1 VCVKLRSKSSVQAVR
16 YKVLVIWQADRI
28 KVLNDGTDELAMSR
42 VVPPSKVAFLEEKI
56 LVAKAFNQRIE
67 DGMNPSLDASRVPRR
82 FLHGGSGGHN
92 ISSLRLEAS

>member
-67 DGMNPSLDASRVPRR
+67 EWYESKPRR
-82 FLHGGSGGHN
+82 V
-92 ISSLRLEAS
+92 ASAEEVPAWWFRRP